1 MAVTIAG
8 IRVND
13 VHLEPNGETLTATGF
28 KIKSAEYSLI
38 GSTGKVLAKQTIG
51 GYQGIVLEPSLATQK
66 ALDEFWRSYVNDVQT
81 LLGLLE

>member
-1 MAVTIAG
+1 MAITLQG

-13 VHLEPNGETLTATGF
+13 IHIEPDVERGGY

-38 GSTGKVLAKQTIG
+38 SSTGKVLAKQTIG
-51 GYQGIVLEPSLATQK
+51 GYNGMPLEASATTK
-66 ALDEFWRSYVNDVQT
+66 TALEAFTKSYAADVQT